1 MGVRFLNRIEF
12 RAEAEPETMPEMA
25 ALYDRVS
32 RSVRR
37 SIALRHHFD
46 QAPSRTQQRTAGRRK
61 IIRTVED
68 AIDLRAETPEQA
80 ERLTAELHER
90 LDVPEL
96 EEEICSRP
104 VEEIILDIGHD
115 LGFDR
120 VLPLFHHKRRTPGE
134 VAELCA
140 RASGRSDWNEAKPA
154 SAAQRC
160 VAAEPSRATTAPSD
174 FLNHPERF
182 FRNVLSLDGAH
193 KSA

>member
-1 MGVRFLNRIEF
+1 MSDRGPLTQDSQEIINELLAMGVRFLNRIEF

-37 SIALRHHFD
+37 SIALRHHLD

-80 ERLTAELHER
+80 ERLTAELH
-90 LDVPEL
+90 
-96 EEEICSRP
+96 
-104 VEEIILDIGHD
+104 
-115 LGFDR
+115 
-120 VLPLFHHKRRTPGE
+120 KRRTPGE

-140 RASGRSDWNEAKPA
+140 RASGRSDWNEAKPE

-160 VAAEPSRATTAPSD
+160 VAAEPSRATNAPSD